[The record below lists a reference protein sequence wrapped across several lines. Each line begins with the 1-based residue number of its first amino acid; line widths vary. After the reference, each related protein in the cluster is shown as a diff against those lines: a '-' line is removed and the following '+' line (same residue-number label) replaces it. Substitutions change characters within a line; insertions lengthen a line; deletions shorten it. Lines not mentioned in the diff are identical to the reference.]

1 MNSEDIDKEVLAGH
15 DLLVNACKE
24 PFRQI
29 LANAGLSHHKIL
41 TNIHKNA
48 ESLTNAGYDV
58 RNKHFGNMFEL
69 GVIDPAKV
77 ARCALENAVSAA
89 TMLLS
94 ADCSLIEV
102 KTDSE

>member
-1 MNSEDIDKEVLAGH
+1 MDKEVLAGH
-15 DLLVNACKE
+15 DLLINACKE

-29 LANAGLSHHKIL
+29 LSNAGLSHHKIL
-41 TNIHKNA
+41 TNIQGQSK
-48 ESLTNAGYDV
+48 SLSNVGYDV
-58 RNKHFGNMFEL
+58 RNKQFGDMFEL

-77 ARCALENAVSAA
+77 SRCALENAVSAS

-102 KTDSE
+102 KTNSEL